1 MMDLAVIGGGPS
13 SEHDVSVRSATEV
26 FRALDRDRYRVWPI
40 YWDRGGLWHVPEG
53 PADISAATP
62 FAAPGDGTGA
72 LPGAG
77 VCRLLELGVRCVF
90 PALHGA
96 FGEDGRLQGMLDLH
110 GLAYVGS
117 GPAASAVAMDKV
129 RTRECLLAH
138 SVPMARAWSG
148 APPLGAVELESC
160 IEEVVRAVGLPCFAK
175 VDVSGS
181 SYGVARCAGEDDL
194 RAFLVEHAAA
204 ERLVIEQA
212 LVGEEISVPVLGNR
226 GGTLRALLP
235 VGIYV
240 RSGAFFDV
248 AAKYEPGRTEE
259 VVPPRGLDE
268 VAIQEVQE
276 LALRCHVAL
285 GCDGVSR
292 TDMIV
297 TVDGPRVLELNSLP
311 GMTPMSLLPRSAAA
325 GGLGFPALL
334 DELVG
339 LAMERHAGRSS

>member
-1 MMDLAVIGGGPS
+1 MIDLAVIGGGPS

-26 FRALDRDRYRVWPI
+26 FRGLDRTRYRVWPV
-40 YWDRGGLWHVPEG
+40 YWARDGRFHL
-53 PADISAATP
+53 PASPRRADSERP
-62 FAAPGDGTGA
+62 FAAEPGVEGW

-77 VCRLLELGVRCVF
+77 VCRLLELGVGCVF

-110 GLAYVGS
+110 GLTYVGS

-129 RTRECLLAH
+129 RTRECLAAH
-138 SVPMARAWSG
+138 GVPMARAWSG
-148 APPLGAVELESC
+148 APPRGVDAASALAETVAA
-160 IEEVVRAVGLPCFAK
+160 AVGMPCFAK

-181 SYGVARCAGEDDL
+181 SYGVARCADGSQLQD
-194 RAFLVEHAAA
+194 FLLGHADA
-204 ERLVIEQA
+204 ERIVVEEC

-226 GGTLRALLP
+226 GHALRALLP

-240 RSGAFFDV
+240 REGAFFDV

-259 VVPPRGLDE
+259 VVPPRGLDAAGIE
-268 VAIQEVQE
+268 AVQE

-297 TVDGPRVLELNSLP
+297 TADGPRVLEVNSLP

-325 GGLGFPALL
+325 EGIDFSALL
-334 DELVG
+334 DELVS
-339 LAMERHAGRSS
+339 LALARQVTSRP

>member
-13 SEHDVSVRSATEV
+13 SEHDVSIRSATEV
-26 FRALDRDRYRVWPI
+26 FRALDRGRYRVWPV
-40 YWDRGGLWHVPEG
+40 YWDRDGAWHVP
-53 PADISAATP
+53 DAAVDAAEPTP
-62 FAAPGDGTGA
+62 FGA
-72 LPGAG
+72 SAHGAGVLPGVG
-77 VCRLLELGVRCVF
+77 VCRLLERGIRCVF

-110 GLAYVGS
+110 RLPYVGS
-117 GPAASAVAMDKV
+117 GPAASAVAMDKA

-138 SVPMARAWSG
+138 DVPMACGWTG
-148 APPLGAVELESC
+148 APPRGQVETEALVQHVRGAV
-160 IEEVVRAVGLPCFAK
+160 GFPCFAK

-181 SYGVARCAGEDDL
+181 SYGVARCGDADAL
-194 RAFLVEHAAA
+194 RAFLSEHVRA
-204 ERLVIEQA
+204 ERIVIEEG
-212 LVGEEISVPVLGNR
+212 LVGEEISVPVIGNR
-226 GGTLRALLP
+226 RGALRALLP

-240 RSGAFFDV
+240 RAGAFFDV

-268 VAIQEVQE
+268 DGIRAVQD

-297 TVDGPRVLELNSLP
+297 TEDGPRVLELNSLP

-325 GGLGFPALL
+325 EGMGFPALL
-334 DELVG
+334 DELVA
-339 LAMERHAGRSS
+339 LAMERFGASLV

>member
-26 FRALDRDRYRVWPI
+26 FRGLDRARYRVWPV
-40 YWDRGGLWHVPEG
+40 YWSRDGRFHVPR
-53 PADISAATP
+53 TP
-62 FAAPGDGTGA
+62 TEFDSDRPFEVAPGVDGL

-77 VCRLLELGVRCVF
+77 VCRLLELGVECVF
-90 PALHGA
+90 PALHGS

-110 GLAYVGS
+110 GMAYVGS

-129 RTRECLLAH
+129 RTRECLAAH
-138 SVPMARAWSG
+138 DVPMARAWSG
-148 APPLGAVELESC
+148 APPRGASAAEALA
-160 IEEVVRAVGLPCFAK
+160 EVVASTVGMPCFAK

-181 SYGVARCAGEDDL
+181 SYGVARCADAAQLQDFIAG
-194 RAFLVEHAAA
+194 HADA
-204 ERLVIEQA
+204 ERIVVEEC

-226 GGTLRALLP
+226 GASLRALLP

-240 RSGAFFDV
+240 REGAFFDV

-259 VVPPRGLDE
+259 VVPPRGLDAAGIE
-268 VAIQEVQE
+268 AVQE

-297 TVDGPRVLELNSLP
+297 TADGPRVLEINSLP

-325 GGLGFPALL
+325 EGISFSALL
-334 DELVG
+334 HELVS
-339 LAMERHAGRSS
+339 LALARRAASRS